1 MSTKQIWLVITIVWI
16 LFFSGSIV
24 MFARGESCPVEDIMR
39 VKEGAYLCES
49 WVHRFGP
56 DRLITSE
63 CLDLNRNA
71 GLFRYFWYEQPSCA
85 PYRRDIEYIWEERN
99 KVAKDVEAP

>member
-1 MSTKQIWLVITIVWI
+1 MKTVALLLVSMIATT
-16 LFFSGSIV
+16 
-24 MFARGESCPVEDIMR
+24 ATADPCPVEDIQR
-39 VKEGAYLCES
+39 VKSGAYSCES

-56 DRLITSE
+56 DRLITLE

-85 PYRRDIEYIWEERN
+85 PYRREIEYIWEERN
-99 KVAKDVEAP
+99 KVAKDVDSYYRTGKPQ